1 MTARVDPAERLLD
14 LVIALA
20 NTRRWMTK
28 AEIREKV
35 AGYGDSASTEAFERL
50 FERDKD
56 TLRRLGVPLA
66 TSTHAVHGDEIGYR
80 VATGGYALPSV
91 ELNPAEIGVLSLA
104 AQVWEDAALGG
115 AARRGLTKLRAV
127 AETSTTE
134 DLGVVLRLAGQGGV
148 ESEDRFEV
156 LLAAIDAHQA
166 VSFTYR
172 AASTGETTKRQVEPW
187 RLLTRGHA
195 WYLIGHDRDR
205 DAARAFRFSRITG
218 RIRTTGAAGA
228 FAPPESLNVAD
239 MFASRSGEH
248 GTARVAILPGRA
260 AALRSRSHLVQS
272 AGRAHAGAH
281 SGPLAD
287 RDVLELPFEDAE
299 AVAAAIAPYGPAVL
313 VLGPDRVREAVL
325 RRLRAAAA
333 LDRDTASA
341 GAPVGEH
348 GAQGSEHG

>member
-35 AGYGDSASTEAFERL
+35 AGYGDSASPEAFERL
-50 FERDKD
+50 FERDKE
-56 TLRRLGVPLA
+56 TLRRLGVPLT
-66 TSTHAVHGDEIGYR
+66 TSTHAVHGDDIGYR

-91 ELNPAEIGVLSLA
+91 ELDPAEIGVLSLA
-104 AQVWEDAALGG
+104 AQVWEDAALGA

-127 AETSTTE
+127 AESSAAE

-148 ESEDRFEV
+148 ETEDRFEV
-156 LLAAIDAHQA
+156 LLAAIDTRQA

-187 RLLTRGHA
+187 RLITRAHA
-195 WYLIGHDRDR
+195 WYLIGGDRDR
-205 DAARAFRFSRITG
+205 DAARAFRLSRISG
-218 RIRTTGAAGA
+218 RIRTVGEPGA
-228 FAPPESLNVAD
+228 FTPPESLDLAD
-239 MFASRSGEH
+239 MFAARSGEQ

-260 AALRSRSHLVQS
+260 SALRSRSQLVQP
-272 AGRAHAGAH
+272 AGATGDAP

-299 AVAAAIAPYGPAVL
+299 SAAATIAPYGPAVL
-313 VLGPDRVREAVL
+313 VLGPERVREAVL

-333 LDRDTASA
+333 LDRDTAA
-341 GAPVGEH
+341 EWAPVVAPGGEEPGH
-348 GAQGSEHG
+348 G